1 METEKNNMPE
11 NYVTI
16 TRFEDSM
23 GAIARSF
30 QGVDGRFNEVDK
42 RFDIIDSKFKEVD
55 DRFKQVDRRFDA
67 VDARFSEVDKRF
79 DLMDKRFDL
88 MDKRFDRH
96 DEMFEKVITALDIM
110 RKESREDRQTMG
122 TLAYNDLRA
131 ADRLDKLELRTRGL

>member
-1 METEKNNMPE
+1 MEIEKNNMPE

-55 DRFKQVDRRFDA
+55 DRFKQVDA
-67 VDARFSEVDKRF
+67 
-79 DLMDKRFDL
+79 RFDL